1 MQSTIISLVSE
12 SRWKTADASSILWGG
27 KEESRS

>member
-12 SRWKTADASSILWGG
+12 SR
-27 KEESRS
+27 